1 MRLRAYGYHIRMI
14 RPLRIVLA
22 YFWVLPVLGQ
32 PNPDAIRLHTA
43 TSPDGRFIATEIYA
57 GPLLIEDRSN
67 GRTVEIGYGSRP
79 VWDDAGRLHFMSI
92 EEGEDH
98 SETIRYHVYDPA
110 LGLRSLL
117 PDSAPRPE
125 FVPSPHPAPSRAKRM
140 VPATATVTGLAGRS
154 VFLDPGH
161 SRTENMGLYS
171 YSEAQ
176 KVLRVGLHLR
186 QMLLEQTDID
196 TVFISRTTD
205 EDLVS
210 LTQRTDRANQL
221 GATFFY
227 SIHSDAGAPTA
238 NSTLMLWGAN
248 GQGVEKS
255 PQGGKRMGDLM
266 IEDLTAAMRI
276 GTRGSRADSPFYG
289 ATTRTTPY
297 LHVNRASNM
306 ASVLSEAGFHTNPTQ
321 QQRNLNADWKKL
333 EAQSAFWSIL
343 RFHGAS
349 RPKVGILTGILSD
362 IESGRPLNGATIT
375 IGDRTYTTD
384 SYESLFLQHS
394 NNPNELANGFYY
406 MEGLVPG
413 GSVEVRLAAPG
424 YYPQTHTV
432 SLKDTTFTFFDRG
445 LVSSIAPTVALF
457 RAPDLQDARI
467 RITFSR
473 PMRRDSTEAAVSI
486 TPSVPFSIQWMDDLT
501 MALVTE
507 ALMPD
512 TEYAVRIESV
522 AEDRYQHPM
531 SAPYQTTFRTA
542 PPDVT
547 PPQITAIRPN
557 EGGSGVVQRPII
569 TVEFDERLNVAA
581 LSQEWIRLEAYPDG
595 GAPFDIPG
603 TVRYVERGNR
613 SALQFFPAQDLP
625 GNTAHVA
632 TLASGIT
639 DLAGNGTAESRTM
652 SFATHQSQRTHA
664 MIASFE
670 GSGIDSW
677 WAPQQSGSTAGI
689 VTEITGRV
697 ADDAVVNPLFGSAR
711 SMRLNYGFMANGSGL
726 IRLYVGGANATV
738 NPRFTSAG
746 LLEAYIYGDGS
757 GTLFRFMLRDANA
770 QLEGSPWI
778 AIDWLG
784 WNRVQWDMR
793 SGQAVAWAGNAN
805 GILDGTLYT
814 DSFQLAPS
822 MTSTLSGDIR
832 IDDYRFTTIVSETSV
847 EETVETIDRIAL
859 LGAYPNPFN
868 PSTLIGY
875 RLAVGGDVSL
885 KVYDTLG
892 RFVTT
897 LVQETL
903 PAGQYRVTFD
913 GSGLASGV
921 YIIRLTAG
929 GEVRTG
935 RMLLLK

>member
-1 MRLRAYGYHIRMI
+1 MRHFLLLMPLLWAAATTAQPDNRSVILHQATSADGRYAAIEAYGM
-14 RPLRIVLA
+14 PLQVVDHR
-22 YFWVLPVLGQ
+22 
-32 PNPDAIRLHTA
+32 
-43 TSPDGRFIATEIYA
+43 DGRAV
-57 GPLLIEDRSN
+57 D
-67 GRTVEIGYGSRP
+67 IGYGSRP
-79 VWDDAGRLHFMSI
+79 VWDEDGRLHFMSI

-98 SETIRYHVYDPA
+98 SETIHYHVYDPSTRE
-110 LGLRSLL
+110 RSLL
-117 PDSAPRPE
+117 PHGAPRPE
-125 FVPSPHPAPSRAKRM
+125 FVPPPTPAPTRTKRE
-140 VPATATVTGLAGRS
+140 VPAGASVTGLS
-154 VFLDPGH
+154 DWTIFLDQGH
-161 SRTENMGLYS
+161 SQTENQGLYG

-176 KVLRVGLHLR
+176 KTLRVGLHLR
-186 QMLLEQTDID
+186 QMLLEQTDIAA
-196 TVFISRTTD
+196 VHVARTTD
-205 EDLVS
+205 NDLVS
-210 LTQRTDRANQL
+210 LTQRTDLANSL
-221 GATFFY
+221 GAHFYY

-248 GQGVEKS
+248 SQGVEKW
-255 PQGGKRMGDLM
+255 PQGGKRMGDIM

-289 ATTRTTPY
+289 ATNRTVPY

-349 RPKVGILTGILSD
+349 RPKVGILTGILTD

-384 SYESLFLQHS
+384 TYESLFRFHS
-394 NNPNELANGFYY
+394 DNPDELANGFYY

-413 GSVEVRLAAPG
+413 GTIEVRLAAPG

-432 SLKDTTFTFFDRG
+432 SLQDTTFTFFDRG
-445 LVSSIAPTVALF
+445 LISSVPPSVSTF

-467 RITFSR
+467 RIRFSR

-486 TPSVPFSIQWMDDLT
+486 TPSVPFTIEWIDDLT

-507 ALMPD
+507 SLTPD
-512 TEYAVRIESV
+512 TEYTVRIGTS
-522 AEDRYQHPM
+522 AEDRYQHPITV
-531 SAPYQTTFRTA
+531 PYQTTFRTA
-542 PPDVT
+542 PPDAT
-547 PPQITAIRPN
+547 PPQITAMRPVN
-557 EGGSGVVQRPII
+557 GSTGVIQRPII
-569 TVEFDERLNVAA
+569 TFEFDERLDAA
-581 LSQEWIRLEAYPDG
+581 GISDRSIEVSQYQTDVGFEV
-595 GAPFDIPG
+595 PG

-613 SALQFFPAQDLP
+613 SVLQFFPSEDLF
-625 GNTAHVA
+625 GNAAIIATTAFD
-632 TLASGIT
+632 LT
-639 DLAGNGTAESRTM
+639 DLAGNRIAAVGYTG
-652 SFATHQSQRTHA
+652 FYTHQSQRTHT
-664 MIASFE
+664 MLASFE

-677 WAPQQSGSTAGI
+677 WAPQQSGSTTGI

-697 ADDAVVNPLFGSAR
+697 ADDAIVNPLFGSAR

-726 IRLYVGGANATV
+726 IRLYVGGASASA

-746 LLEAYIYGDGS
+746 LLEAHIHGDGS
-757 GTLFRFMLRDANA
+757 GTLFRFMVRDANGH
-770 QLEGSPWI
+770 LEGSPWI
-778 AIDWLG
+778 VIDWLG

-793 SGQAVAWAGNAN
+793 PGQAVAWAGNAN

-847 EETVETIDRIAL
+847 EEDVGSVERL
-859 LGAYPNPFN
+859 ELMGAYPNPFN
-868 PSTLIGY
+868 PSTVIGY
-875 RLAVGGDVSL
+875 RTSGAHGGTPVRLAVYDVI
-885 KVYDTLG
+885 G
-892 RFVTT
+892 REVAV
-897 LVQETL
+897 LVNGRM
-903 PAGQYRVTFD
+903 PAGNHRVAFD

-921 YIIRLTAG
+921 YIIRLTAS